1 MANLIRNIAI
11 IAHVDHGKTTLVDSI
26 IHQTKTLGA
35 REEAGELI
43 LDNIAQE
50 RERGITI
57 KAKNISVQYKGYK
70 INIIDTPGHSD
81 FGGEVERTL
90 QMADSVLLLVDALEG
105 PMPQTRFV
113 LAKSLELG
121 LKPILVVNKI
131 DKLNCRPDWV
141 VDQVFDLFVELNAT
155 DEQLH
160 FPILYAVG
168 REGWAKLHL
177 EDKGENLDPLMD
189 MIIEKVPAPTIREGT
204 LQMQV
209 KALNYS
215 SFVGRI
221 AIGKIH
227 RGFIKSGQ
235 SVKVMKKD
243 GKIKSL
249 SAKEVF
255 VFTGLGRTKVDQ
267 VECGDIC
274 AVVGLEDIEIGDTIA
289 DKDNPEIL
297 PPLAID
303 EPTLRMTF
311 TINNSPFVGKDG
323 GKFLTS
329 RHLRDR
335 LALELE
341 TDVALKVKD
350 TEKGDAFWVSG
361 RGILHLSV
369 FIENMRREG
378 YELQVGQPEVIYQI
392 IDGVK
397 MEPIEECV
405 VEVPDESSGKVME
418 LFGPRKGILKEMEGR
433 GNRQYL
439 KYLIPS
445 RGLIGLRT
453 KVLNV
458 SAGEAIMSHRF
469 LEYQEYKGDL
479 TQRKAG
485 VMISAGTGQATAFAI
500 SNLQDRGAFF
510 INPGDECYEGQIIGE
525 FNKDSELVVN
535 VQKGKQLT
543 NVRSSGADEKAM
555 YAPAIR
561 MSLEDALEYIGP
573 EDYVEITPANIR
585 LRRRILNENERK
597 KVKRTNPG

>member
-1 MANLIRNIAI
+1 MANQIRNIAI

-26 IHQTKTLGA
+26 IKQTKTLGA
-35 REEAGELI
+35 REEAGELM

-121 LKPILVVNKI
+121 LKPILIVNKI

-141 VDQVFDLFVELNAT
+141 VDEVFDLFVELGAT

-160 FPILYAVG
+160 FPIMYAVG
-168 REGWAKLHL
+168 REGWAITHL
-177 EDKGENLDPLMD
+177 EDEHTNLDPLMD
-189 MIIEKVPAPTIREGT
+189 LIIEKVPEPTIREGA
-204 LQMQV
+204 LQLQV
-209 KALNYS
+209 KTLSYS

-221 AIGKIH
+221 AIGKVH

-235 SVKVMKKD
+235 VIKVLKKD
-243 GKIKSL
+243 GKVKQL
-249 SAKEVF
+249 TAKELF
-255 VFTGLGRTKVDQ
+255 VFTGLGRTKVERVD
-267 VECGDIC
+267 CGDIC
-274 AVVGLEDIEIGDTIA
+274 AVVGLEDVEIGDTIA
-289 DKDNPEIL
+289 DKDTPEAM
-297 PPLAID
+297 PPIAID

-335 LALELE
+335 LNLELE

-361 RGILHLSV
+361 RGVLHLSV
-369 FIENMRREG
+369 LIENMRREG
-378 YELQVGQPEVIYQI
+378 YEVQVGQPEVIYHA
-392 IDGVK
+392 DGGKK
-397 MEPIEECV
+397 MEPVEECV
-405 VEVPDESSGKVME
+405 IEVPDESSGKVME
-418 LFGPRKGILKEMEGR
+418 LFGPRKGLLQTMEGR

-439 KYLIPS
+439 KYIIPS

-485 VMISAGTGQATAFAI
+485 TLISAGTGQVTAFAI
-500 SNLQDRGAFF
+500 SNLQDRGSFF
-510 INPGDECYEGQIIGE
+510 VNPGDECYEGQIIGE

-543 NVRSSGADEKAM
+543 NVRSSGTDDKAVF
-555 YAPAIR
+555 APATR

-573 EDYVEITPANIR
+573 DDYVEVTPTSIR
-585 LRRRILNENERK
+585 LRRRVLNENERK
-597 KVKRTNPG
+597 KVKRSNPG

>member
-177 EDKGENLDPLMD
+177 EDKSENLNPLMD
-189 MIIEKVPAPTIREGT
+189 MIIEKVPAPIIREGT

-209 KALNYS
+209 KTLSYS

-243 GKIKSL
+243 GKVKSL
-249 SAKEVF
+249 TAKELF

-274 AVVGLEDIEIGDTIA
+274 AVVGLEDVEIGDTIA

-369 FIENMRREG
+369 LIENMRREG
-378 YELQVGQPEVIYQI
+378 YEVQVGQPEVIYQN

-405 VEVPDESSGKVME
+405 IEVPDEFSGKVME
-418 LFGPRKGILKEMEGR
+418 LFGPRKGILKEMDGR

-485 VMISAGTGQATAFAI
+485 VMISSGTGQATAFAI
-500 SNLQDRGAFF
+500 SNLQDRGSFF

-543 NVRSSGADEKAM
+543 NVRSSGTDDKAV

-573 EDYVEITPANIR
+573 EDYVEVTPTSIR

>member
-1 MANLIRNIAI
+1 MGNLIRNIAI

-26 IHQTKTLGA
+26 IHQTKTLGE

-43 LDNIAQE
+43 LDNIDQE

-113 LAKSLELG
+113 LAKALALG

-141 VDQVFDLFVELNAT
+141 VDQAFDLFVELGAT

-168 REGWAKLHL
+168 REKWAKLHL
-177 EDKGENLDPLMD
+177 EDKGVNLDPLMD
-189 MIIEKVPAPTIREGT
+189 MIIEKVPAPTVREGT
-204 LQMQV
+204 LQLQV
-209 KALNYS
+209 KTLSYS

-221 AIGKIH
+221 AIGRIH
-227 RGFIKSGQ
+227 RGFIKQGQ
-235 SVKVMKKD
+235 AVKVIKKD

-249 SAKEVF
+249 TAKEIF
-255 VFTGLGRTKVDQ
+255 TFTGLGRTKVDR

-289 DKDNPEIL
+289 DKDVPEAL
-297 PPLAID
+297 PPIAID

-341 TDVALKVKD
+341 TDVALKVVD
-350 TEKGDAFWVSG
+350 SEKGDSFWVSG
-361 RGILHLSV
+361 RGVLHLAV
-369 FIENMRREG
+369 LIENMRREG
-378 YELQVGQPEVIYQI
+378 FEVQVGQPEVIYHSENGQ
-392 IDGVK
+392 K

-405 VEVPDESSGKVME
+405 IEVPDESSGKVME
-418 LFGPRKGILKEMEGR
+418 LLGMRKGILKEMEGR

-439 KYLIPS
+439 KYHIPS

-469 LEYQEYKGDL
+469 LEYQEFKGEL
-479 TQRKAG
+479 PGRKNG
-485 VMISAGTGQATAFAI
+485 VIISSGTGQATAFAI
-500 SNLQDRGAFF
+500 SNLQDRGCFF

-525 FNKDSELVVN
+525 CNKDNDLIVN

-543 NVRSSGADEKAM
+543 NVRSSGTDDKAVF
-555 YAPAIR
+555 APAIK
-561 MSLEDALEYIGP
+561 MSLEDFLEYIGP
-573 EDYVEITPANIR
+573 EDYVEVTPTSVRIR
-585 LRRRILNENERK
+585 KRILNENDRK
-597 KVKRTNPG
+597 KVKRLNPV

>member
-1 MANLIRNIAI
+1 MGNLIRNIAI

-35 REEAGELI
+35 REEAGDLI
-43 LDNIAQE
+43 LDNIDQE

-113 LAKSLELG
+113 LAKALALG

-141 VDQVFDLFVELNAT
+141 VDQAFDLFVELGAT

-168 REGWAKLHL
+168 REKWAKLHL
-177 EDKGENLDPLMD
+177 EDKGVNLEPLMD
-189 MIIEKVPAPTIREGT
+189 MIIEKVPEPTIREGT
-204 LQMQV
+204 LQLQV
-209 KALNYS
+209 KTLSYS

-221 AIGKIH
+221 AIGRIH
-227 RGFIKSGQ
+227 RGSIKQGQ
-235 SVKVMKKD
+235 AVKVIKKD

-249 SAKEVF
+249 TAKEIF
-255 VFTGLGRTKVDQ
+255 VFTGLGRTKVEK

-289 DKDNPEIL
+289 DKDAPEAL
-297 PPLAID
+297 PPIAID

-341 TDVALKVKD
+341 TDVALKVVD

-361 RGILHLSV
+361 RGVLHLAV
-369 FIENMRREG
+369 LIENMRREG
-378 YELQVGQPEVIYQI
+378 FEVQVGQPEVIYHIENGQ
-392 IDGVK
+392 K

-405 VEVPDESSGKVME
+405 IEVPDESSGKVME
-418 LFGPRKGILKEMEGR
+418 LFGMRKGILKEMEGR
-433 GNRQYL
+433 GTRQYL
-439 KYLIPS
+439 KYQIPS

-469 LEYQEYKGDL
+469 LEYQEFKGEML
-479 TQRKAG
+479 GRKNG
-485 VMISAGTGQATAFAI
+485 GIISSGTGQATAFAI
-500 SNLQDRGAFF
+500 SNLQDRGSFF

-525 FNKDSELVVN
+525 CNKDTELVVN

-543 NVRSSGADEKAM
+543 NVRSSGTDDKAVF
-555 YAPAIR
+555 APAIR
-561 MSLEDALEYIGP
+561 MSLEDSLEYIGP
-573 EDYVEITPANIR
+573 DDYVEVTPINVRIR
-585 LRRRILNENERK
+585 KRVLNENERK
-597 KVKRTNPG
+597 KVKRSNPA

>member
-121 LKPILVVNKI
+121 LNPILVVNKI

-155 DEQLH
+155 DAQLH

-177 EDKGENLDPLMD
+177 EDKSDNLDPLMD
-189 MIIEKVPAPTIREGT
+189 MIIEKVPEPVIREGT

-209 KALNYS
+209 KTLSYS

-235 SVKVMKKD
+235 VIKVMKKD
-243 GKIKSL
+243 GKIKQL
-249 SAKEVF
+249 TAKELF
-255 VFTGLGRTKVDQ
+255 TFTGLGRTKVERVD
-267 VECGDIC
+267 CGDIC

-369 FIENMRREG
+369 LIENMRREG
-378 YELQVGQPEVIYQI
+378 YEVQVGQPEVIYHI
-392 IDGVK
+392 ENGKK
-397 MEPIEECV
+397 MEPVEECV
-405 VEVPDESSGKVME
+405 IEVPDESSGKVME
-418 LFGPRKGILKEMEGR
+418 LFGPRKGIIKEMEGR

-479 TQRKAG
+479 TQSKKG
-485 VMISAGTGQATAFAI
+485 TMISSGTGQATAFAI

-510 INPGDECYEGQIIGE
+510 INPGEECYEGQIIGE

-543 NVRSSGADEKAM
+543 NVRSSGTDDKAVF
-555 YAPAIR
+555 APAIR

-573 EDYVEITPANIR
+573 DDYVEVTPTSIR
-585 LRRRILNENERK
+585 LRRRVLNENERK
-597 KVKRTNPG
+597 KVKRSNPG

>member
-1 MANLIRNIAI
+1 MGNLIRNIAI

-113 LAKSLELG
+113 LAKALALG

-141 VDQVFDLFVELNAT
+141 VDQAFDLFVELGAT

-168 REGWAKLHL
+168 REKWAKLHL
-177 EDKGENLDPLMD
+177 EDKGVNLDPLMD
-189 MIIEKVPAPTIREGT
+189 MIIEKVPEPTIREGT
-204 LQMQV
+204 LQLQV
-209 KALNYS
+209 KTLSYS

-221 AIGKIH
+221 AIGRIH
-227 RGFIKSGQ
+227 RGSIKQGQ
-235 SVKVMKKD
+235 AVKVIKKD

-249 SAKEVF
+249 TAKEIF
-255 VFTGLGRTKVDQ
+255 VFTGLGRTKVEK

-289 DKDNPEIL
+289 DKDAPEAL
-297 PPLAID
+297 PPIAID

-341 TDVALKVKD
+341 TDVALKVVD

-361 RGILHLSV
+361 RGVLHLAV
-369 FIENMRREG
+369 LIENMRREG
-378 YELQVGQPEVIYQI
+378 FEVQVGQPEVIYHTENGQ
-392 IDGVK
+392 K

-405 VEVPDESSGKVME
+405 IEVPDESSGKVME
-418 LFGPRKGILKEMEGR
+418 LFGMRKGILKEMEGR

-439 KYLIPS
+439 KYQIPS

-469 LEYQEYKGDL
+469 LEYQEFKGEMMG
-479 TQRKAG
+479 RKNG
-485 VMISAGTGQATAFAI
+485 VIISSGTGQATAFAI
-500 SNLQDRGAFF
+500 SNLQDRGSFF

-525 FNKDSELVVN
+525 CNKDTELVVN

-543 NVRSSGADEKAM
+543 NVRSSGTDDKAVF
-555 YAPAIR
+555 APAIK
-561 MSLEDALEYIGP
+561 MSLEDSLEYIGP
-573 EDYVEITPANIR
+573 DDFVEVTPTSVRIR
-585 LRRRILNENERK
+585 KRVLNENERK
-597 KVKRTNPG
+597 KVKRMNPA

>member
-1 MANLIRNIAI
+1 MANQIRNIAI

-26 IHQTKTLGA
+26 IKQTKTLGA
-35 REEAGELI
+35 REEAGELM

-121 LKPILVVNKI
+121 LKPILIVNKI

-160 FPILYAVG
+160 FPIMYAVG
-168 REGWAKLHL
+168 REGWAINHL
-177 EDKGENLDPLMD
+177 EDPHTNLDPLMD
-189 MIIEKVPAPTIREGT
+189 LIIEKVPEPIIREGT
-204 LQMQV
+204 LQLQV
-209 KALNYS
+209 KTLSYS

-221 AIGKIH
+221 AIGKVH

-235 SVKVMKKD
+235 VVKVMKKD
-243 GKIKSL
+243 GKVKQL
-249 SAKEVF
+249 TAKELF
-255 VFTGLGRTKVDQ
+255 VFTGLGRTKVDR
-267 VECGDIC
+267 VDCGDIC
-274 AVVGLEDIEIGDTIA
+274 AVVGLEDVEIGDTIA
-289 DKDNPEIL
+289 DKDNPEIM
-297 PPLAID
+297 PPIAID

-335 LALELE
+335 LNLELE

-361 RGILHLSV
+361 RGVLHLSV
-369 FIENMRREG
+369 LIENMRREG
-378 YELQVGQPEVIYQI
+378 YEVQVGQPEVIYHAE
-392 IDGVK
+392 GGKK
-397 MEPIEECV
+397 MEPVEECV
-405 VEVPDESSGKVME
+405 IEVPDESSGKVME
-418 LFGPRKGILKEMEGR
+418 LFGPRKGLLQTMEGR

-439 KYLIPS
+439 KYIIPS

-485 VMISAGTGQATAFAI
+485 TLISAGTGQVTAFAI
-500 SNLQDRGAFF
+500 SNLQDRGSFF
-510 INPGDECYEGQIIGE
+510 VNPGDECYEGQIIGE

-543 NVRSSGADEKAM
+543 NVRSSGTDDKAVF
-555 YAPAIR
+555 APATR

-573 EDYVEITPANIR
+573 DDYVEVTPTSIR
-585 LRRRILNENERK
+585 LRRRVLNENERK
-597 KVKRTNPG
+597 KVKRSNPG